1 MPENKLD
8 WGDAIAMIFY
18 ILGILS
24 IVGGIAL
31 SAVWAELT
39 QFIEASGWIVNT
51 LNFDTTV
58 AMFFMLAIGII
69 YLVVGWLLQERYK
82 AGKVLAFVFGVLFL
96 FAFPIGTVLG
106 LLILYTILGSSV
118 RNEYT
123 KEI

>member
-31 SAVWAELT
+31 SAIWAELT
-39 QFIEASGWIVNT
+39 QFIETSGWIVNT
-51 LNFDTTV
+51 LNFDTTA